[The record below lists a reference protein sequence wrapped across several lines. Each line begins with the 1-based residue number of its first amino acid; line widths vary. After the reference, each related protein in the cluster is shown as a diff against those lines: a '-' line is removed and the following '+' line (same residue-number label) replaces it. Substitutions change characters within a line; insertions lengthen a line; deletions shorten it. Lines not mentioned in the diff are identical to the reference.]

1 MSLADPTVVA
11 LAEMR
16 SARRRKR
23 MANIHWVDAVY
34 HVYVAAIIGGVVL
47 VLLSGAAGGTVLD
60 ANGLADVV
68 RRGPAVLGLLPALA
82 ILAGLRSGSRGG
94 PLALEQPDVRHVLMS
109 AVPRSAALR
118 GPVVRQ
124 LRFLAFIGIV
134 VGGISGL
141 FARHR
146 LDANPVA
153 LIACGAGFGLST
165 MLLGAGCALVAAG
178 RRLPRWLATL
188 IGLALVGWS
197 VADVSGNGPTA
208 PLTFLGRMALWPL
221 HFDALAIIPAVVG
234 VALVIAGIAGI
245 SGLSIEFAE
254 RRTKLVGQLR
264 FAVTLQ
270 DLRTV
275 LVLRRQLA
283 QELPRDDPWIG
294 DGRYRR
300 KPRFLVW
307 SRGWRSINRFPASR
321 VVRLVITGVIAGF
334 AARATWDGAVP
345 VLVIAGLAMWI
356 AGLDAI
362 EPLAQE
368 TDHPSRS
375 ESYPCDIGELLV
387 RHLAAPAV
395 VMVGVALVAATV
407 FFLVA
412 PGTTSLQVGAI
423 AILPMAFAGLAGA
436 VVSAVMGAP
445 AASDEISAML
455 PPEFAGM
462 KNLVRA
468 AWPPAIAVLGV
479 VPIVAARA
487 SVNSGNPSG
496 PPETSVA
503 IVAVA
508 VALLVAAW
516 VRYRDD
522 IHEWWKAS
530 MAEANEQK
538 AAREKARNPSKGS
551 ASDQSDADDEESDE
565 EDEWDEDDDVA
576 EWEAEEDEDAE
587 WDDEDDDEDEE

>member
-1 MSLADPTVVA
+1 LADPTLVA

-16 SARRRKR
+16 SARQRKR
-23 MANIHWVDAVY
+23 IANIHWVDALY
-34 HVYVAAIIGGVVL
+34 HVYIAALVGGVGL
-47 VLLSGAAGGTVLD
+47 VLLSGAAGGTALD
-60 ANGLADVV
+60 ASGIAEVLE
-68 RRGPAVLGLLPALA
+68 RGPAVLGLIPALA

-118 GPVVRQ
+118 APTIRQ
-124 LRFLAFIGIV
+124 LRFLIFIGVV
-134 VGGISGL
+134 VGGSAGL

-146 LDANPVA
+146 FDVNPLA
-153 LIACGAGFGLST
+153 LVACGAGFGLASV
-165 MLLGAGCALVAAG
+165 LLGAGSALVAAG
-178 RRLPRWLATL
+178 RRIPRWIATS
-188 IGLALVGWS
+188 IGMIIMAWAI
-197 VADVSGNGPTA
+197 ADVSGHGPTA
-208 PLTFLGRMALWPL
+208 PTTYLGRMPLWPL
-221 HFDALAIIPAVVG
+221 HFDPLAIIPAVVG
-234 VALVIAGIAGI
+234 LALAILGVAGIAG
-245 SGLSIEFAE
+245 LSIEYAE

-283 QELPRDDPWIG
+283 QELPRSDPWIG
-294 DGRYRR
+294 KGTYRR
-300 KPRFLVW
+300 PPRFIVW

-321 VVRLVITGVIAGF
+321 VVRLLITGVIAGF
-334 AARATWDGAVP
+334 AARATWDGTTP
-345 VLVIAGLAMWI
+345 LLVVAGLAMWI
-356 AGLDAI
+356 AGLDSI

-387 RHLAAPAV
+387 RHLAAPAI
-395 VMVGVALVAATV
+395 VMVGVSSVAAAV
-407 FFLVA
+407 FILAA
-412 PGTTSLQVGAI
+412 PGVTSLQVAAI
-423 AILPMAFAGLAGA
+423 AIVPMAFAGTAGA
-436 VVSAVMGAP
+436 VISAVMGAP

-479 VPIVAARA
+479 LPIVAAWA
-487 SVNSGNPSG
+487 AAKNGNPTS
-496 PPETSVA
+496 PPEA
-503 IVAVA
+503 AAAVA
-508 VALLVAAW
+508 VVLVSVLVGAW

-522 IHEWWKAS
+522 IHAWWKAS

-538 AAREKARNPSKGS
+538 AARSKARTPSTS
-551 ASDQSDADDEESDE
+551 ADDDEET
-565 EDEWDEDDDVA
+565 
-576 EWEAEEDEDAE
+576 
-587 WDDEDDDEDEE
+587 WDDEDDEDWDEDESDEDWDDEDWDDDEAAEDDDDEDKA